1 MPQTA
6 DIQFLP
12 VYLIVGEDQLKRQTV
27 VERLR
32 KRLAQFGELSFNS
45 DLFSGDSVDGKTI
58 VAAANTL
65 PFASEKRLV
74 QVNSVEKLKKAD
86 VEAIVEYLASPS
98 ESTVLALVGEGKL
111 NKASKLYKACQ
122 GISPK
127 SIIDCTPFKRYEL
140 GGKVQSMARSHGVE
154 FTPAAASTLIDLVGT
169 NTVALDSEIRKVA
182 LAHRGAD
189 AVNENEIMALV
200 ARTAEVKP
208 WEVVDSFSARNLARA
223 VKLFNEYLDSL
234 APKGKARAGSSLLY
248 QCNTRIRELITVIAL
263 TDRGER
269 GNVSKKLGMPE
280 WRVKNLFTWARS
292 YSLDELATALI
303 ASRDVEK
310 AMHSGADVNEAFFA
324 WMVEAISR

>member
-1 MPQTA
+1 MAQA
-6 DIQFLP
+6 KDIQFLP

-27 VERLR
+27 IERLR

-45 DLFSGDSVDGKTI
+45 DVFSGDSADGKTI

-86 VEAIVEYLASPS
+86 VEAIVEYLSSPS
-98 ESTVLALVGEGKL
+98 ESTVLALLGEGKL

-122 GISPK
+122 AISPK
-127 SIIDCTPFKRYEL
+127 AIIDCTPFKRYEL
-140 GGKVQSMARSHGVE
+140 GGKVQSMARTHGVE

-189 AVNENEIMALV
+189 AVNENEIMSLV

-208 WEVVDSFSARNLARA
+208 WEVVDSFAARNLARCI
-223 VKLFNEYLDSL
+223 KLFNEYLSSL
-234 APKGKARAGSSLLY
+234 SPKDRERAGSSLLY
-248 QCNTRIRELITVIAL
+248 QCNTRIRELITVISL
-263 TDRGER
+263 GNRGESN
-269 GNVSKKLGMPE
+269 GVAKKLGIPD
-280 WRVKNLFTWARS
+280 WRAKNLFKWARS
-292 YSLDELATALI
+292 YSLEELEAALI

-324 WMVEAISR
+324 WMVDTVSR